1 RAAPASRYRWQDG
14 QMPVEPIDPD
24 DLAHD
29 MQSERLDE
37 EESVTE
43 PHDRPIEAPEVDVLE
58 QQSDVEGD
66 DDDE

>member
-1 RAAPASRYRWQDG
+1 
-14 QMPVEPIDPD
+14 MPVEPIDPD

-43 PHDRPIEAPEVDVLE
+43 PRDRPIEAPEVDVLE